1 MNINSIKSGD
11 TMDLL
16 SPLRSP
22 IKQPQNKPDLLNT
35 GLNNQSKT
43 ELANQLKSE
52 PGNQLKTEQ
61 NSQLKNETKL
71 QAKQQEDEKEK
82 SSITDARKM
91 VNELNDYMDELQTS
105 LGFSVTQEPNNQI
118 IFQIKDR
125 TTNEVIKQIPSE
137 AIQKIKEKMDEL
149 TGLLLDQHA

>member
-22 IKQPQNKPDLLNT
+22 IKQSQNKQDLLHT
-35 GLNNQSKT
+35 GLNNQPKT
-43 ELANQLKSE
+43 ELANQFKSE

-71 QAKQQEDEKEK
+71 QAKQQEDEKQK